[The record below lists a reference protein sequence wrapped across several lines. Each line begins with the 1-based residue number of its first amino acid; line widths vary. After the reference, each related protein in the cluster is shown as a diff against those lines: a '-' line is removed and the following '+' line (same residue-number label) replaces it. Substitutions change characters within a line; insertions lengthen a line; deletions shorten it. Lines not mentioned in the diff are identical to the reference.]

1 MLNHCVKRQGV
12 EVRAERT
19 DRIFLEGQKLITM
32 VVSWEGNWG
41 ANVKSIV
48 PLNVFSGFFF
58 FNFTYLFY
66 FCLFWVFIAM
76 LWFSLVVAI
85 GVLDP
90 N

>member
-1 MLNHCVKRQGV
+1 M
-12 EVRAERT
+12 EVRAERI

-48 PLNVFSGFFF
+48 PLNVFSGFFKF
-58 FNFTYLFY
+58 HLFI
-66 FCLFWVFIAM
+66 LFLPVLGLHCYAMVFSNCGD
-76 LWFSLVVAI
+76 W
-85 GVLDP
+85 VLDP

>member
-1 MLNHCVKRQGV
+1 MLKG
-12 EVRAERT
+12 RAERI
-19 DRIFLEGQKLITM
+19 DRIFLEGQKLITI

-48 PLNVFSGFFF
+48 PLNVFSGCFFF

-66 FCLFWVFIAM
+66 FCPFWVFIAM

-85 GVLDP
+85 GC
-90 N
+90 

>member
-1 MLNHCVKRQGV
+1 M
-12 EVRAERT
+12 EVRAERI

-48 PLNVFSGFFF
+48 PLNVFSGFLKFH
-58 FNFTYLFY
+58 LFI
-66 FCLFWVFIAM
+66 LFLPVLGLHCYAMVFSNCGD
-76 LWFSLVVAI
+76 W
-85 GVLDP
+85 VLDP

>member
-1 MLNHCVKRQGV
+1 M

-48 PLNVFSGFFF
+48 PFNVFSGFFF
-58 FNFTYLFY
+58 FLISLIY
-66 FCLFWVFIAM
+66 FIFACSG
-76 LWFSLVVAI
+76 FSLLCY
-85 GVLDP
+85 GFL
-90 N
+90 

>member
-1 MLNHCVKRQGV
+1 M

-48 PLNVFSGFFF
+48 PFNVFSGFFF
-58 FNFTYLFY
+58 F
-66 FCLFWVFIAM
+66 
-76 LWFSLVVAI
+76 
-85 GVLDP
+85 
-90 N
+90 

>member
-1 MLNHCVKRQGV
+1 M
-12 EVRAERT
+12 EVRAERI

-41 ANVKSIV
+41 ANIKSIV
-48 PLNVFSGFFF
+48 TLNVFSVFFF
-58 FNFTYLFY
+58 YFTYLFY
-66 FCLFWVFIAM
+66 FCPFWVFIAM